1 MGISTQRR
9 NRKIKEQEQKQ
20 EVKKPAKKKSK

>member
-20 EVKKPAKKKSK
+20 EVKKPANKKSK

>member
-20 EVKKPAKKKSK
+20 EVEKPTKKKSK

>member
-20 EVKKPAKKKSK
+20 EVKKTTKKKSK